1 VAPLELSGVH
11 SRRFR
16 PQIANTLEDGMP
28 SRFTGS
34 RLAIVF
40 GVAGL
45 LFSSLVHAAPAAAQR
60 GAPTPNDTLVSNEIA
75 ADGHV
80 TFRVYA
86 PKAGDVV
93 LRSDYPVDGN
103 SADKLTK
110 SDDGV
115 WSVTVGPVEPGTYRY
130 VFLIDGVATADSKN
144 PNVITTL
151 STVQSIFT
159 VPGAEFQDVK
169 PDAPHGSVDVVWYY
183 SSTTHKMRRA
193 HVYTPPGY
201 NGENRDRY
209 PVFYMLHNTSESDDS
224 WFAEGRANVILDN
237 LIAAGKAKPMIFVA
251 PAEHAGGTVAF
262 DRLGVDAF
270 NDDFLND
277 LVPYIEKNYRVIAD
291 RRHRAIAGQSMGGL
305 YTLALST
312 MHLDKFSYV
321 GVFSSGW
328 FQGTSDQFVKQHGD
342 QLDNAAWKKDLKLY
356 WVGVDKDNKGIY
368 ANTQETL
375 GVLRAHGF
383 NPETF
388 ESAGHHNWLNWREY
402 LILFAPKLFR

>member
-1 VAPLELSGVH
+1 ML
-11 SRRFR
+11 RR
-16 PQIANTLEDGMP
+16 L
-28 SRFTGS
+28 
-34 RLAIVF
+34 V
-40 GVAGL
+40 V
-45 LFSSLVHAAPAAAQR
+45 SSLTAVFCFAALPFSYSSHASAAPNPAQR

-75 ADGHV
+75 ADRRV

-86 PKAGDVV
+86 PKAGEVV
-93 LRSDYPVDGN
+93 LRSDYPVEATN
-103 SADKLTK
+103 SADKMTK

-115 WSVTVGPVEPGTYRY
+115 WSVTIGPVESGTYRY
-130 VFLIDGVATADSKN
+130 VFMIDGVATADPKN
-144 PNVITTL
+144 PSVITTL
-151 STVQSIFT
+151 STVQSILT

-169 PDAPHGSVDVVWYY
+169 TDVPHGSVDIVWYY
-183 SSTTHKMRRA
+183 STTTQKMRRA

-201 NGENRDRY
+201 NANRDRY
-209 PVFYMLHNTSESDDS
+209 PVFYLLHNTSESDDS

-237 LIAAGKAKPMIFVA
+237 LIAAGKAKPMILVT
-251 PAEHAGGTVAF
+251 PAEHASGTVAF
-262 DRLGVDAF
+262 DRLGFDAF

-277 LVPYIEKNYRVIAD
+277 LLPYIEKNYRVIPD
-291 RRHRAIAGQSMGGL
+291 RNHRAIAGQSMGGL

-312 MHLDKFSYV
+312 MHLDRFSYV

-383 NPETF
+383 NPETY

-402 LILFAPKLFR
+402 LILFAPKLFQ

>member
-1 VAPLELSGVH
+1 MLRKLAV
-11 SRRFR
+11 
-16 PQIANTLEDGMP
+16 P
-28 SRFTGS
+28 SFTAAFCL
-34 RLAIVF
+34 LA
-40 GVAGL
+40 L
-45 LFSSLVHAAPAAAQR
+45 LFSSLVHTSAAPNPAQR

-75 ADGHV
+75 ADHRV

-86 PKAGDVV
+86 PKAGEVV
-93 LRSDYPVDGN
+93 LRSDYPVEATN
-103 SADKLTK
+103 SADKMTK

-115 WSVTVGPVEPGTYRY
+115 WSVTVGPVESGTYRY
-130 VFLIDGVATADSKN
+130 VFMIDGVATADPKN
-144 PNVITTL
+144 PSVITTL

-169 PDAPHGSVDVVWYY
+169 TDVPHGSVDIVWYY
-183 SSTTHKMRRA
+183 STTTQKMRRA

-201 NGENRDRY
+201 NANRDRY
-209 PVFYMLHNTSESDDS
+209 PVFYLLHNTSESDDS
-224 WFAEGRANVILDN
+224 WFAEGRANVIMDN
-237 LIAAGKAKPMIFVA
+237 LIAAGKAKPMILVT
-251 PAEHAGGTVAF
+251 PAEHASGTVAF

-277 LVPYIEKNYRVIAD
+277 LLPYIEKNYRVIAD
-291 RRHRAIAGQSMGGL
+291 RNHRAIAGQSMGGL

-312 MHLDKFSYV
+312 MHLDRFAYV
-321 GVFSSGW
+321 GIFSSGW

-356 WVGVDKDNKGIY
+356 WVGVDKDSKGIY

-383 NPETF
+383 KPETY
-388 ESAGHHNWLNWREY
+388 ESGGHHNWLSWREY
-402 LILFAPKLFR
+402 LILFAPKLFQ